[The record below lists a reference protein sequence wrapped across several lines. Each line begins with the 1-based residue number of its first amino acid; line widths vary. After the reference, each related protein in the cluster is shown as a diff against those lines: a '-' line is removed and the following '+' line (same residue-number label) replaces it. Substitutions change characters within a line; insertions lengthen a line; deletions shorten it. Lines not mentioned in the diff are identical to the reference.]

1 MPHARPFRRSLAA
14 FALGAALAALPAVAV
29 AHAELV
35 ASDPEAGAN
44 LDAAPSEVTL
54 TFDDELEADG
64 SSFTVT
70 DHHGDEVGSGTLD
83 LDVPDRNVL
92 AGAVSIS
99 EPGVYTVE
107 WTVLGIDGHEITGSF
122 SFGYATDEE
131 IPEAEDGH
139 GHESPDTA
147 LHEPARAPLVPIG
160 LGLLAAAALLA
171 VRRFA
176 VR

>member
-1 MPHARPFRRSLAA
+1 MGVQNLGDRPV
-14 FALGAALAALPAVAV
+14 G
-29 AHAELV
+29 LV
-35 ASDPEAGAN
+35 A
-44 LDAAPSEVTL
+44 APRRVGL
-54 TFDDELEADG
+54 ALEHPVEG
-64 SSFTVT
+64 L
-70 DHHGDEVGSGTLD
+70 EGTLPVAQ
-83 LDVPDRNVL
+83 LAQTLADRNVL
-92 AGAVSIS
+92 AGVVSIS
-99 EPGVYTVE
+99 EPGVYSVE

-160 LGLLAAAALLA
+160 LGLLAAAVLLA

>member
-1 MPHARPFRRSLAA
+1 MPHARPIRLPLAA
-14 FALGAALAALPAVAV
+14 FALGAALAALPAVTV

-35 ASDPEAGAN
+35 SSDPEVGAN

-54 TFDDELEADG
+54 TFDDELEPDG
-64 SSFTVT
+64 SGFTVT
-70 DHHGDEVGSGTLD
+70 DHHGDEVGGGTLD
-83 LDVPDRNVL
+83 LDVADRNVL

-131 IPEAEDGH
+131 IPDGEDGH

-147 LHEPARAPLVPIG
+147 LHEPARAPLAAIG
-160 LGLLAAAALLA
+160 LGLLTAAALLA